1 MKILILTE
9 CNSEIGF
16 GHVTRCLSLYQAFK
30 LKELSIELMVNG
42 DSTIEPL
49 LKDTEYTI
57 FNWLDDSSKI
67 FDYLN
72 DFDIVI
78 VDSYLADAE
87 FYKCLSEIVSLGVYI
102 DDNNRISYPKGLV
115 VNGSIFADR
124 LDYPSLN
131 GVDYLLG
138 SEFIS
143 LRREFWIVP
152 VKKLVRNVESVMVT
166 FGGDDLRNLT
176 PHILRMLVEEYPKLY
191 KKVVIGGG
199 FKKNSKILDVI
210 DCNTELIYYPDARV
224 MLKLMLES
232 DIAVSAGGQTLYELA
247 RVGVPTIAIGVASN
261 QTHNLENWHKIGFIE
276 YVGFWNDINLLNNVI
291 NKMNSFNDVSTRIR
305 KCEIGRGYVDGK
317 GAFRIV
323 RYCLNKYYTD
333 KIRLRTL
340 ESTDINNIYNLSND
354 DIIRL
359 NSFNT
364 DKIRFE
370 DHVKWFE
377 QKILDNNNL
386 FLVTEIDN
394 DFAGQVRFDFKGDG
408 AVVSLSITKKYR
420 KLGLGVNILEKS
432 IEYLRLNASFIKI
445 INAYIKE
452 DNKSSVNLFEKTGFK
467 FVKMVNLD
475 NQRALNYIYKI

>member
-9 CNSEIGF
+9 GNSEIGF

-115 VNGSIFADR
+115 VNGSIFADK

-199 FKKNSKILDVI
+199 FKKNSEILDVI
-210 DCNTELIYYPDARV
+210 DCNTELIYYPNAQV

-232 DIAVSAGGQTLYELA
+232 DIAVEL
-247 RVGVPTIAIGVASN
+247 
-261 QTHNLENWHKIGFIE
+261 
-276 YVGFWNDINLLNNVI
+276 LL
-291 NKMNSFNDVSTRIR
+291 
-305 KCEIGRGYVDGK
+305 
-317 GAFRIV
+317 
-323 RYCLNKYYTD
+323 
-333 KIRLRTL
+333 IRL
-340 ESTDINNIYNLSND
+340 
-354 DIIRL
+354 II
-359 NSFNT
+359 
-364 DKIRFE
+364 
-370 DHVKWFE
+370 
-377 QKILDNNNL
+377 
-386 FLVTEIDN
+386 
-394 DFAGQVRFDFKGDG
+394 
-408 AVVSLSITKKYR
+408 
-420 KLGLGVNILEKS
+420 
-432 IEYLRLNASFIKI
+432 
-445 INAYIKE
+445 
-452 DNKSSVNLFEKTGFK
+452 
-467 FVKMVNLD
+467 
-475 NQRALNYIYKI
+475 

>member
-1 MKILILTE
+1 
-9 CNSEIGF
+9 
-16 GHVTRCLSLYQAFK
+16 
-30 LKELSIELMVNG
+30 
-42 DSTIEPL
+42 
-49 LKDTEYTI
+49 
-57 FNWLDDSSKI
+57 
-67 FDYLN
+67 
-72 DFDIVI
+72 
-78 VDSYLADAE
+78 
-87 FYKCLSEIVSLGVYI
+87 
-102 DDNNRISYPKGLV
+102 
-115 VNGSIFADR
+115 
-124 LDYPSLN
+124 
-131 GVDYLLG
+131 
-138 SEFIS
+138 
-143 LRREFWIVP
+143 
-152 VKKLVRNVESVMVT
+152 
-166 FGGDDLRNLT
+166 
-176 PHILRMLVEEYPKLY
+176 MLVEEYPKLY

-199 FKKNSKILDVI
+199 FKKNSEILDVI

-276 YVGFWNDINLLNNVI
+276 YAGFWNDINLLNNII
-291 NKMNSFNDVSTRIR
+291 NKMNSCNDVSTRIR
-305 KCEIGRGYVDGK
+305 KCEIGRRYVDGK

-340 ESTDINNIYNLSND
+340 ESTDINNIYYLSND
-354 DIIRL
+354 DVVRL

-364 DKIRFE
+364 YKIRFE

-420 KLGLGVNILEKS
+420 ELGLGVNILEKS

-452 DNKSSVNLFEKTGFK
+452 DNKSSVKLFEKTGFK
-467 FVKMVNLD
+467 FVKMVSVD